1 MFLSIFIFV
10 VSYLKIQPAGH
21 LNTSKALTSFQ
32 SERKVKKDKM
42 VSWRA
47 PERTNRTE
55 KNSNIIT
62 LVTAIIITLS

>member
-21 LNTSKALTSFQ
+21 LNTSK
-32 SERKVKKDKM
+32 VKKDKM

-47 PERTNRTE
+47 PERTNRAE